1 MWKVDIKKLENMVDS
16 RLWCSTALQPRY
28 NKIILDNSELGFNE
42 MNNHVNSIVSFIINT
57 TPKLDKLNTERKEDT
72 KDYITKIIWNKCVL
86 EC

>member
-16 RLWCSTALQPRY
+16 MLWCSTALQPRY

-42 MNNHVNSIVSFIINT
+42 MNNHVNLIVSLIINT
-57 TPKLDKLNTERKEDT
+57 TPELDKLNTERKEGT
-72 KDYITKIIWNKCVL
+72 KDYITKIIWNKCIL